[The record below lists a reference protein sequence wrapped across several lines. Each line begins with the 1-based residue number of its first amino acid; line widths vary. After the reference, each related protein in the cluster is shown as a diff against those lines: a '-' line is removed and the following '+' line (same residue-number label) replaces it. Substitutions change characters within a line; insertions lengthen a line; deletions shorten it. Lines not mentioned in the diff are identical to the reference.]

1 MRRTDPGLTRQLIL
15 KIPARHVRLRAYNV
29 ERCGLFTGMRGK
41 QLTGRCTL
49 PRGTAAPT
57 VSGRLATRSCASV
70 PSIGIGIGIGRE
82 AHMRNSRIRRV
93 ASQVRRLR
101 VIGLVAAVVL
111 AAVTLAAPLAQAAAG
126 PNNTNKDA
134 HECLLNFNQMCWD
147 VKDGN
152 LKPGQLVYLYNKN
165 KAQADGWATVNDI
178 VTASWPFTIRRLDHE
193 FQNDKVFQFKKV
205 LHGIL
210 VGNQCLGEV
219 GGRIQLKLCDAGTG
233 YTLWVRAGNR
243 LVNVE
248 RSDAINAPAYLYT
261 LSLNNASPLHVGP
274 ARGYYRWALQQCCNL

>member
-1 MRRTDPGLTRQLIL
+1 MSGRHRWTR
-15 KIPARHVRLRAYNV
+15 V
-29 ERCGLFTGMRGK
+29 
-41 QLTGRCTL
+41 L

-57 VSGRLATRSCASV
+57 FSDRLATRSRVSV
-70 PSIGIGIGIGRE
+70 RSVGIGIVDGRE

-93 ASQVRRLR
+93 ASQARRLR

-111 AAVTLAAPLAQAAAG
+111 AAVALAAPLAQAAAR
-126 PNNTNKDA
+126 PDNTNKDA
-134 HECLLNFNQMCWD
+134 HECLLNNNKMCWD

-152 LKPGQLVYLYNKN
+152 LKPGELVYLYNKN
-165 KAQADGWATVNDI
+165 KAQADGWATVNDF
-178 VTASWPFTIRRLDHE
+178 VSSSWPFTIRRLDHK

-210 VGNQCLGEV
+210 IGGQCLGEV
-219 GGRIQLKLCDAGTG
+219 GGRIQLKLCNAGTG

-261 LSLNNASPLHVGP
+261 LSLNNASLLHVGP
-274 ARGYYRWALQQCCNL
+274 ARGYYRWALQQCCNP